1 MFLQGWSIPDWRR
14 DNKCEWSKVKYFL
27 WASLIQKHN
36 SQSFSHVLLFHRI
49 DIIMTIKTTII
60 MIIKT
65 TITTIIMTIK
75 ITITTIIMII
85 ISLSLRGI
93 TMEEAR
99 RILGSCGPEIDIIVA
114 RFAFKW
120 CQQVLKSSLVDE
132 MSFQMVVSTW
142 TQIHRTPCCQ
152 GAWST

>member
-36 SQSFSHVLLFHRI
+36 TQSFSHVLLFHRI
-49 DIIMTIKTTII
+49 DIIMIIKTTITTI
-60 MIIKT
+60 TMIIKT

-132 MSFQMVVSTW
+132 LSFLMVVST
-142 TQIHRTPCCQ
+142 
-152 GAWST
+152 

>member
-36 SQSFSHVLLFHRI
+36 TQSFSHVLLFHRI
-49 DIIMTIKTTII
+49 DIIMTIKTTIV

-65 TITTIIMTIK
+65 
-75 ITITTIIMII
+75 TITTIIMII

-132 MSFQMVVSTW
+132 MSF
-142 TQIHRTPCCQ
+142 
-152 GAWST
+152 

>member
-1 MFLQGWSIPDWRR
+1 MEQGKIFF
-14 DNKCEWSKVKYFL
+14 VG
-27 WASLIQKHN
+27 IQ
-36 SQSFSHVLLFHRI
+36 STILSFFYHVLLFHGI
-49 DIIMTIKTTII
+49 D
-60 MIIKT
+60 
-65 TITTIIMTIK
+65 IIMTIK

-132 MSFQMVVSTW
+132 MSF
-142 TQIHRTPCCQ
+142 
-152 GAWST
+152 

>member
-36 SQSFSHVLLFHRI
+36 TQSFSHVLLFHRI
-49 DIIMTIKTTII
+49 DIIMTIKTN
-60 MIIKT
+60 
-65 TITTIIMTIK
+65 
-75 ITITTIIMII
+75 ITTIIMII

-120 CQQVLKSSLVDE
+120 CLQVLKSSLVDE
-132 MSFQMVVSTW
+132 MSF
-142 TQIHRTPCCQ
+142 
-152 GAWST
+152 

>member
-1 MFLQGWSIPDWRR
+1 MFLQGWSFPDWRR
-14 DNKCEWSKVKYFL
+14 DNKCEWSKVKYFDP
-27 WASLIQKHN
+27 KHN
-36 SQSFSHVLLFHRI
+36 TQSFSHVLLFHGI
-49 DIIMTIKTTII
+49 DIIMTIKTN
-60 MIIKT
+60 
-65 TITTIIMTIK
+65 ITPIIMTNK
-75 ITITTIIMII
+75 TNITTNIMII

-132 MSFQMVVSTW
+132 MSF
-142 TQIHRTPCCQ
+142 
-152 GAWST
+152 

>member
-14 DNKCEWSKVKYFL
+14 DNKCEWSKVKYFDP
-27 WASLIQKHN
+27 KHN
-36 SQSFSHVLLFHRI
+36 TQSFSHVLLFHGI
-49 DIIMTIKTTII
+49 DIIMTIKTNITTII

-75 ITITTIIMII
+75 TTITTIIMII

-132 MSFQMVVSTW
+132 MSF
-142 TQIHRTPCCQ
+142 
-152 GAWST
+152 

>member
-36 SQSFSHVLLFHRI
+36 TQSFSHVLLFHRI
-49 DIIMTIKTTII
+49 DIIMTIKTTIV

-132 MSFQMVVSTW
+132 MSF
-142 TQIHRTPCCQ
+142 
-152 GAWST
+152 

>member
-14 DNKCEWSKVKYFL
+14 DNKCEWSKVKYFDP
-27 WASLIQKHN
+27 KHN
-36 SQSFSHVLLFHRI
+36 TQSFSHVLLFHRI
-49 DIIMTIKTTII
+49 DIIMTIKTTIVMI
-60 MIIKT
+60 IKTTITTITMIIKT

-132 MSFQMVVSTW
+132 LSFLMVVST
-142 TQIHRTPCCQ
+142 
-152 GAWST
+152 

>member
-14 DNKCEWSKVKYFL
+14 DNKCEWSKVKYFDP
-27 WASLIQKHN
+27 KHN
-36 SQSFSHVLLFHRI
+36 TQSFSHVLLFHGI
-49 DIIMTIKTTII
+49 DIIMTIKTNITTII

-132 MSFQMVVSTW
+132 MSF
-142 TQIHRTPCCQ
+142 
-152 GAWST
+152 

>member
-1 MFLQGWSIPDWRR
+1 MFLQGWSFPDWRR
-14 DNKCEWSKVKYFL
+14 DNKCEWSKVKYFDP
-27 WASLIQKHN
+27 KHN
-36 SQSFSHVLLFHRI
+36 TQSFSHVLLFDGI
-49 DIIMTIKTTII
+49 DIIMTIKTN
-60 MIIKT
+60 
-65 TITTIIMTIK
+65 
-75 ITITTIIMII
+75 ITTIIMII

-132 MSFQMVVSTW
+132 MSF
-142 TQIHRTPCCQ
+142 
-152 GAWST
+152 

>member
-36 SQSFSHVLLFHRI
+36 TQSFSHVLLFHRI
-49 DIIMTIKTTII
+49 DIIMTIKTN
-60 MIIKT
+60 
-65 TITTIIMTIK
+65 ITPIIMTNK
-75 ITITTIIMII
+75 TNITTNIMII

-132 MSFQMVVSTW
+132 MSF
-142 TQIHRTPCCQ
+142 
-152 GAWST
+152 